1 MCDLLAL
8 AISIL
13 PDRVSMPLVRLSN
26 YFKKLY
32 SEVICVSEIERL
44 EAEIPKI
51 LYQLEKVFPPFF
63 DIMVH
68 LTIHLAI
75 EVRLAGPVH
84 YRNMYP
90 IERCLSKYKSM
101 VTTRS
106 HPEGAIVEGY
116 QFNESMTF
124 CSRYLQNTSN
134 QPCASASHVDQR
146 HAN

>member
-1 MCDLLAL
+1 
-8 AISIL
+8 
-13 PDRVSMPLVRLSN
+13 
-26 YFKKLY
+26 LY
-32 SEVICVSEIERL
+32 SKVISVSEIERL
-44 EAEIPKI
+44 EAEIPEI
-51 LYQLEKVFPPFF
+51 LCQLEKVFPPAFF

-68 LTIHLAI
+68 LTIHLAT

-106 HPEGAIVEGY
+106 HPEGAIAEGY

-124 CSRYLQNTSN
+124 CSRYLQNTNN
-134 QPCASASHVDQR
+134 QPCASASHLPYLKIVGLPLSGPSTCELSYIT
-146 HAN
+146 